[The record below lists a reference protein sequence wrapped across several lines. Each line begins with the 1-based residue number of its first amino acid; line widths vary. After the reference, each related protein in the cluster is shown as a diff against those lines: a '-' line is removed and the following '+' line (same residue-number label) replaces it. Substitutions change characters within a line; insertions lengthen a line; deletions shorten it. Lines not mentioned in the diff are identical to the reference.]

1 MKEPRKDIQVINTL
15 KPFNDSQLSRNASEK
30 LRPPMPLKA
39 AAVKEKTLC
48 IK

>member
-1 MKEPRKDIQVINTL
+1 MKEPRKDIQVTKML
-15 KPFNDSQLSRNASEK
+15 KPCCLFQLSRNASQK